1 MSATHRFYISLICKK
16 GNQLT
21 ALLYYYMR
29 YTAFYL
35 ADNDRYLIYSLSS
48 LDLLRYYVKSGLAM
62 REFVP
67 PDWVIRSRM
76 LPLDKQYV
84 YKVAHIDLERWHFT
98 ERVWVNPDYAEIQR
112 ICDENIAKF
121 PHMFTSTQDSL
132 GATLKEK

>member
-1 MSATHRFYISLICKK
+1 M
-16 GNQLT
+16 T

-62 REFVP
+62 RDIVP
-67 PDWVIRSRM
+67 THWVIRSRM
-76 LPLDKQYV
+76 LPLDKQYMYQV
-84 YKVAHIDLERWHFT
+84 SHVDLEQWHLT

-112 ICDENIAKF
+112 ICDESLAKF
-121 PHMFTSTQDSL
+121 PRLYASTQDSL

>member
-1 MSATHRFYISLICKK
+1 
-16 GNQLT
+16 
-21 ALLYYYMR
+21 MR

-62 REFVP
+62 RDFVP
-67 PDWVIRSRM
+67 PSWVIRSRM

-84 YKVAHIDLERWHFT
+84 YKSAHVDLERWHFT
-98 ERVWVNPDYAEIQR
+98 ERVWVSPDYAEIQR
-112 ICDENIAKF
+112 ICDENVAKF
-121 PHMFTSTQDSL
+121 PHMFTRTQDSL